1 MIRFEKA
8 TKRYGQRSVVDA
20 VSMEIPA
27 GRLCVLLGESG
38 SGKSTLMRMV
48 NRLVIPDAGRVLL
61 DGRDTA
67 SIPPEPLRHG
77 IGYVIQSVGLF
88 PHWTVAR
95 NIATVPTL
103 LGWDAARIAAR
114 VDTLLDLMGLPPD
127 QFRGRYPHELSG
139 GQAQRIG
146 LARALAAD
154 PPVLLMDEPFSALDP
169 GIRRGLQ
176 RALRDLHAGSG
187 KTILFV
193 THDVE
198 EALLLADD
206 LAVMQDG
213 RLIAHGRP
221 AEVLR
226 RDAEPAIRRLFGEAT
241 LAFHRLGTLPAASV
255 AIGADKLAIGAD
267 ESPGGIADTPLLH
280 ADANCKQALMLMLD
294 QGTDRVA
301 LPDGAVVRLPDVMA
315 ASGAASDAAFRT
327 APRASPGVAPE
338 AASGTAP

>member
-1 MIRFEKA
+1 MIRFDRA
-8 TKRYGQRSVVDA
+8 TKRYGGRTVVDA
-20 VSMEIPA
+20 VSLEVKA

-48 NRLVIPDAGRVLL
+48 NRMVEPDAGRVMLG
-61 DGRDTA
+61 GRDVA
-67 SIPPEPLRHG
+67 GVAPEQLRHG

-88 PHWTVAR
+88 PHWRVAD
-95 NIATVPTL
+95 NIATLPRL
-103 LGWDAARIAAR
+103 LGWETARVSAR
-114 VDTLLDLMGLPPD
+114 VDALLELVGLPPEE
-127 QFRGRYPHELSG
+127 FRGRYPHELSG

-176 RALRDLHAGSG
+176 TALRRIHGETG

-198 EALLLADD
+198 EALLLADE

-213 RLIAHGRP
+213 QLVAHGVP

-226 RDAEPAIRRLFGEAT
+226 RDAGAVVRRLFGDAT
-241 LAFHRLGTLPAASV
+241 LAFHRLGTLPAAS
-255 AIGADKLAIGAD
+255 AARPGPADGMPAL
-267 ESPGGIADTPLLH
+267 PP
-280 ADANCKQALMLMLD
+280 DATLKQALMLMLE
-294 QGTDRVA
+294 QGTDRLA
-301 LPDGAVVRLPDVMA
+301 LPGGTLHLADILA
-315 ASGAASDAAFRT
+315 AA
-327 APRASPGVAPE
+327 
-338 AASGTAP
+338 

>member
-1 MIRFEKA
+1 MIRFERV
-8 TKRYGQRSVVDA
+8 TKRYGQRAVVDA
-20 VSMEIPA
+20 VSLEVRR
-27 GRLCVLLGESG
+27 GGLCVLLGESG

-48 NRLVIPDAGRVLL
+48 NRMVEADAGRVMLGGT
-61 DGRDTA
+61 DVA
-67 SIPPEPLRHG
+67 SVPPEALRHG

-88 PHWTVAR
+88 PHWRVAD
-95 NIATVPTL
+95 NIATVPRL

-114 VDTLLDLMGLPPD
+114 VDALLELVGLPPEE
-127 QFRGRYPHELSG
+127 FRARYPHELSG

-176 RALRDLHAGSG
+176 AALRRIHAETG

-198 EALLLADD
+198 EALLLADE

-213 RLIAHGRP
+213 RLLAHGRP

-226 RDAEPAIRRLFGEAT
+226 RDADPVVRRLFGEAT
-241 LAFHRLGTLPAASV
+241 LAFHRLGTVPAAS
-255 AIGADKLAIGAD
+255 AARPGEATGAPAL
-267 ESPGGIADTPLLH
+267 PQ
-280 ADANCKQALMLMLD
+280 DATLKQALMLMLE
-294 QGTDRVA
+294 QGA
-301 LPDGAVVRLPDVMA
+301 ERLSVPGGGILHLSDILA
-315 ASGAASDAAFRT
+315 AA
-327 APRASPGVAPE
+327 
-338 AASGTAP
+338 